1 MLELEVVYLEQYL
14 LSLYRKAFDQQ
25 ISSVSPTKDE
35 RLKSPVATARRRLFE
50 VSESDISTKEA
61 NPDIVS
67 GHQLANK
74 PWKESTGIGGGE
86 DQLLDSAVHRCHST
100 LSQRSAFPTRTSAPE
115 ESLGRAVRS
124 CHSQPLSM
132 MEVN

>member
-25 ISSVSPTKDE
+25 ISTVSPTKEE
-35 RLKSPVATARRRLFE
+35 RSRSPLATPRKVRPVE
-50 VSESDISTKEA
+50 VSGSDTTSKIEKPTFPSLNDQLKEQNVFA
-61 NPDIVS
+61 EQDN
-67 GHQLANK
+67 
-74 PWKESTGIGGGE
+74 
-86 DQLLDSAVHRCHST
+86 LLDSAVHRCHST
-100 LSQRSAFPTRTSAPE
+100 LSQYSAFPIQTSPAE
-115 ESLGRAVRS
+115 ESVDKAIRA